1 MSETFLRQ
9 TIIEELE
16 YEPSL
21 DATHVG
27 VAVEKGIVTL
37 TGHVGDAGA
46 TEMAARGE
54 YNVGQLCRKGC

>member
-9 TIIEELE
+9 TITEELE

-27 VAVEKGIVTL
+27 VAVDQGVVTL
-37 TGHVGDAGA
+37 TGS
-46 TEMAARGE
+46 
-54 YNVGQLCRKGC
+54 CW